1 MHDSILT
8 LALQLANS
16 VLAAPSPILAAAIVV
31 VYYFWQSRLAR
42 RRKISDEFVHR
53 LYEFLG
59 LASKYWNS
67 PSSSNSD
74 RDYLIAQMSV
84 AEKIITIEFERIASL
99 SPKLKKWHRNEEN
112 TLFEMVDAAMGNSLK
127 LNEWEPKPR
136 QVTKAA
142 KLSAELVHSLN
153 QAC

>member
-1 MHDSILT
+1 MLT
-8 LALQLANS
+8 LALPI
-16 VLAAPSPILAAAIVV
+16 LAATSPILAAAIVV
-31 VYYFWQSRLAR
+31 AYTYFWQNRLAR

-67 PSSSNSD
+67 PNSSNID
-74 RDYLIAQMSV
+74 RDYLIAQMTV

-99 SPKLKKWHRNEEN
+99 SKKLEKWHRNEEN
-112 TLFEMVDAAMGNSLK
+112 TLFEMVDAAMGNSLSLN

-153 QAC
+153 KAC